1 MTDKIHYFF
10 SKTLKARIGSDL
22 HKSYVTYAKAFLDHL
37 SGEHRVRNIG
47 AFLLEPLM
55 LGAGCLKFIDPL
67 YQKAFITECR
77 SRGIPVVYDE
87 VLFMCS

>member
-1 MTDKIHYFF
+1 M
-10 SKTLKARIGSDL
+10 
-22 HKSYVTYAKAFLDHL
+22 YAKAYLDHS
-37 SGEHRVRNIG
+37 SGENRIRNIG

-67 YQKAFITECR
+67 YQKVFITECR

-87 VLFMCS
+87 VKIMRCYSIS